1 MKKIGCIGCG
11 NMGGALATAIAKT
24 KYSLYLADVDTK
36 KANALAE
43 RLGATCLSVAEMVM
57 QCDMVL
63 IGVKPQGLSALAEEV
78 APVLA
83 KRGSAITLVSMC
95 AGVKIEKIATL
106 FGADKK
112 IIRIMPNTPA
122 AVGEGMILYA
132 PSALCAEEDVALF
145 LEALSHAGKLSLIPE
160 DKIDAASAVS
170 GCGPAFAYMFAQG
183 MAEGGVLCGLSY
195 ADALT
200 FAAKTM
206 VGAGQ
211 MILEGMGHPEQL
223 KDAVCSP
230 AGSTIEGVRT
240 LENAAMRGALIEAVV
255 AAYERTKE
263 LGK

>member
-24 KYSLYLADVDTK
+24 EYSLYLADVDAA

-43 RLGATCLSVAEMVM
+43 RLDAACLSVSEMVM
-57 QCDMVL
+57 RCDMVL
-63 IGVKPQGLSALAEEV
+63 IGVKPQGLSALAAEI
-78 APVLA
+78 APVLEE
-83 KRGSAITLVSMC
+83 RGGDITLVSMC
-95 AGVKIEKIATL
+95 AGVRLEKLSAL

-122 AVGEGMILYA
+122 AVGEGMLLYA
-132 PSALCAEEDVALF
+132 PGAHCTEGDVAFF

-195 ADALT
+195 ADALS
-200 FAAKTM
+200 FAAQTM

-230 AGSTIEGVRT
+230 AGSTIEGVCV
-240 LENAAMRGALIEAVV
+240 LENAAMRGALVEAVR